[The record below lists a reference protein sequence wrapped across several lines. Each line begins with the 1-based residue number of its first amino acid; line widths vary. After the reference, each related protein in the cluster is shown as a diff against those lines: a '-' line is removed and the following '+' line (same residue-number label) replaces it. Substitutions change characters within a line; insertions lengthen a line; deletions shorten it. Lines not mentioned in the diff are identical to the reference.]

1 VARYTYSAYG
11 LIFDSDFP
19 CPELPE
25 AHGAI
30 DVRLRY
36 GEVPRVDGVTV
47 LEDGALVLNVDG
59 VADYM
64 VVDGREVVIRPAP
77 GGIEG
82 DVRLWLFGS
91 IFAALLH
98 SRGILPLHASG
109 IETGAGAV
117 LLAGHSGIGKSTLAA
132 AFGRRGFRI
141 VTDDVSGVRLARG
154 GLPEV
159 LPGIARLKLHADTL
173 GALGIDPRGLEPLR
187 PGADKFAYPA
197 HHIQTRRALP
207 LCRVFFIETGE
218 GTTVKVERLG
228 GLDGVRAI
236 LEHTFRDWMLDAL
249 GVRDRHL
256 EAAARVVAAGG
267 AGLYR
272 VRRPAEGCPPE
283 ALMDLLE
290 GYFRAKSA
298 A

>member
-1 VARYTYSAYG
+1 MAEYRHSAYG
-11 LIFDSDFP
+11 LTFGSDFP

-36 GEVPRVDGVTV
+36 GEVPRGEGFA
-47 LEDGALVLNVDG
+47 LLKDGALVLNVDG

-64 VVDGREVVIRPAP
+64 VVDGREVVIRPAA

-98 SRGILPLHASG
+98 ARGILPLHASG
-109 IETGAGAV
+109 VETDAGAV
-117 LLAGHSGIGKSTLAA
+117 LFAGHSGIGKSTLAA
-132 AFGRRGFRI
+132 AFGRRGYRI
-141 VTDDVSGVRLARG
+141 ISDDVSGVRLDEG
-154 GLPEV
+154 GAPKV

-173 GALGIDPRGLEPLR
+173 ASLGIDRRGLEPLR
-187 PGADKFAYPA
+187 PGAGKFAYPA
-197 HHIQTRRALP
+197 HRTQTRRALP
-207 LCRVFFIETGE
+207 LHRVFVIETGA
-218 GTTVKVERLG
+218 GRGVKVERLG
-228 GLDGVRAI
+228 GLAAVQAI

-249 GVRDRHL
+249 GARARHL
-256 EAAARVVAAGG
+256 EMAARVAAGE
-267 AGLYR
+267 AEFHR
-272 VRRPAEGCPPE
+272 VRRPADGCPPE
-283 ALMDLLE
+283 ALVGALE
-290 GYFRAKSA
+290 DHLAARAA

>member
-1 VARYTYSAYG
+1 MARYTYSAYG
-11 LIFDSDFP
+11 LTFGSDFP
-19 CPELPE
+19 CSEIPE
-25 AHGAI
+25 AEGDV

-36 GEVPRVDGVTV
+36 GDVPPGDEAVSIDGGT
-47 LEDGALVLNVDG
+47 LVFRVDG

-64 VVDGREVVIRPAP
+64 VVDGREVVIRPAT

-98 SRGILPLHASG
+98 GRGILPLHASG
-109 IETGAGAV
+109 IETDAGAV
-117 LLAGHSGIGKSTLAA
+117 LFAGHSGIGKSTLAA

-141 VTDDVSGVRLARG
+141 VTDDVSGIRLGEG
-154 GLPEV
+154 GAPEV

-173 GALGIDPRGLEPLR
+173 TTLGIDPRGLERLR
-187 PGADKFAYPA
+187 PGAGKFAYPA
-197 HHIQTRRALP
+197 HRIQVRRTLP
-207 LCRVFFIETGE
+207 LHRVFFIETGE
-218 GTTVKVERLG
+218 GNGVKVERLG
-228 GLDGVRAI
+228 RLAGVQSI

-256 EAAARVVAAGG
+256 AVAARVAAGG

-272 VRRPAEGCPPE
+272 VRRPADGCPPE
-283 ALMDLLE
+283 ALMAVLE
-290 GYFRAKSA
+290 GHFQTQNA